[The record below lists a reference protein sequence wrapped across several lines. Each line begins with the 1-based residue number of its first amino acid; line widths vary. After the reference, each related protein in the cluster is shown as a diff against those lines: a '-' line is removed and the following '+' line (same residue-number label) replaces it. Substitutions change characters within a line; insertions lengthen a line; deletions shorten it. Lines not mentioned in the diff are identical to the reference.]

1 MVYQGLHIHLF
12 KKSIRVSP
20 SRILVYLLVSVL
32 VFFTALPL
40 IYVVST
46 SFKPLDELLRFPPI
60 FFVRRPT
67 LKNFNDLLFVVGS
80 AEVPFL
86 RYVLN
91 SVITAVA
98 TVLLT
103 VVISSVGAYSL
114 VKMDLPCKKL
124 LFALVV
130 AALMFPTTV
139 MTIPNY
145 LVVNDLHMMDTYL
158 ALIIP
163 KVAGSFGFFFVKQFC
178 EQLPDS
184 YLEAARLDGANEW
197 QVFWKVVFP
206 FMKPACST
214 LVVFTFTASWNDS
227 FSPLVYIT
235 DEAMRTLPLALQ
247 SIGGGAVL
255 ARAGA
260 MAAATLLTTL
270 PTVIIYTLMQ
280 RRVITTMAYSGI
292 K

>member
-1 MVYQGLHIHLF
+1 MVHNGLHIHIGKASL
-12 KKSIRVSP
+12 RLSP
-20 SRILVYLLVSVL
+20 TRMLVYLLVIAL

-46 SFKPLDELLRFPPI
+46 SLKPLDELLRFPPI

-67 LKNFNDLLFVVGS
+67 LKNFHDLVFAVS
-80 AEVPFL
+80 STSVPFL
-86 RYVLN
+86 RYVIN
-91 SVITAVA
+91 SAVTAVL

-103 VVISSVGAYSL
+103 IAVSSIGAYSL
-114 VKMDLPCKKL
+114 VKMDLPFKKL
-124 LFALVV
+124 LFAIVV
-130 AALMFPTTV
+130 AALMFPATL
-139 MTIPNY
+139 MAIPNY
-145 LVVNDLHMMDTYL
+145 LVVNDLHLMNTYW
-158 ALIIP
+158 ALVIP
-163 KVAGSFGFFFVKQFC
+163 KVAGAFGFFFIKQFC

-184 YLEAARLDGANEW
+184 FLEAARLDGASEW

-214 LVVFTFTASWNDS
+214 LVVFSFTASWNDS

-247 SIGGGAVL
+247 SIGSGAAL
-255 ARAGA
+255 TRAGA
-260 MAAATLLTTL
+260 MAAATFLTTV
-270 PTVIIYTLMQ
+270 PTVVIYTLMQ
-280 RRVITTMAYSGI
+280 RRVIDTMAYSGI

>member
-1 MVYQGLHIHLF
+1 MVHNGFHLHIGRRSL
-12 KKSIRVSP
+12 RLSP
-20 SRILVYLLVSVL
+20 SRALVYLAVIAL

-46 SFKPLDELLRFPPI
+46 SLKPLDELLRFPPI

-67 LKNFNDLLFVVGS
+67 LKNFHDLVFAVS
-80 AEVPFL
+80 STSVPFL
-86 RYVLN
+86 RYVIN
-91 SVITAVA
+91 SAVTAVL

-103 VVISSVGAYSL
+103 VAVSSLGAYSL

-124 LFALVV
+124 LFAVVV
-130 AALMFPTTV
+130 AALMFPATL
-139 MTIPNY
+139 MAIPNY
-145 LVVNDLHMMDTYL
+145 LVVNDLQLMNTYW

-163 KVAGSFGFFFVKQFC
+163 KVAGAFGFFFIKQFC

-184 YLEAARLDGANEW
+184 FLEAARLDGASEW

-214 LVVFTFTASWNDS
+214 LVVFSFTASWNDS

-247 SIGGGAVL
+247 SIGSGAAL
-255 ARAGA
+255 TRAGA
-260 MAAATLLTTL
+260 MAAATFLTTV
-270 PTVIIYTLMQ
+270 PTVVIYTLMQ
-280 RRVITTMAYSGI
+280 RRVIDTMAYSGI